1 MPESDITIL
10 LVDDEEM
17 VLTSI
22 RSFLAIETDYRVH
35 TFTSPLPEIAAFGRF
50 DDIAGADVIVWHALA
65 LNIISSGTGPE
76 VRFSRQEMR

>member
-1 MPESDITIL
+1 MNPAK
-10 LVDDEEM
+10 LVLKVSPDGTGNWKT
-17 VLTSI
+17 L
-22 RSFLAIETDYRVH
+22 H

-65 LNIISSGTGPE
+65 LNIISSATGPE